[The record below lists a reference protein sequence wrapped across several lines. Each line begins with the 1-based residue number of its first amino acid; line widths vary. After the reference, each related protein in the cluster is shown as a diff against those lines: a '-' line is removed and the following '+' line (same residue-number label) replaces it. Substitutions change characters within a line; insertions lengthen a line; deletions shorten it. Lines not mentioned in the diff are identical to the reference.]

1 MASSPFPSPRRSES
15 AEWVSVSDLM
25 SGLMLVFLCIA
36 VLYLRKQEQVAREY
50 EQVQT
55 DLSSAMKAEFS
66 AEELRRWG
74 AELDQSGL
82 VIRFVDQENQFEG
95 GKAALSVGFQAI
107 LADFFPQ
114 FIAVLGRPDLRPHV
128 VEVRIEGHTS
138 SEFYQGGAPLP
149 RREAYLANMALSQD
163 RALSVL
169 AYVINLNGVHGAWE
183 DWLGRVLRAN
193 GLSSSVPVLSTGPS
207 GVPAEDVVR
216 SRRVE
221 FRVVTD
227 GEDRMREIVG
237 AIGGRAAP

>member
-1 MASSPFPSPRRSES
+1 MGSGPFPSPRAEEG

-25 SGLMLVFLCIA
+25 SGLMLVFLCVA
-36 VLYLRKQEQVAREY
+36 VLYLRKQEEVAREY

-55 DLSSAMKAEFS
+55 ELAEAMAQEFS

-74 AELDQSGL
+74 AELDESGL
-82 VIRFVDQENQFEG
+82 VVRFVDQENQFEG
-95 GKAALSVGFQAI
+95 GQARLSRGFESI
-107 LADFFPQ
+107 LDEFFPQ
-114 FIAVLGRPDLRPHV
+114 FISVLGREGIREHV

-138 SEFYQGGAPLP
+138 PEFFRGGRPLSEQD
-149 RREAYLANMALSQD
+149 AYLENMALSQD

-169 AYVINLNGVHGAWE
+169 AYVIQLEGVERAWE

-193 GLSSSVPVLSTGPS
+193 GLSSSVPPEKRSSESPNDY
-207 GVPAEDVVR
+207 AAR

-227 GEDRMREIVG
+227 AEDRMQEIIG
-237 AIGGRAAP
+237 AVSGGSR

>member
-1 MASSPFPSPRRSES
+1 VGSGPFPSPPTDEG

-36 VLYLRKQEQVAREY
+36 VLYLRKQEEIAREY
-50 EQVQT
+50 QQVQT
-55 DLSSAMKAEFS
+55 ELAEAMREEFS

-82 VIRFVDQENQFEG
+82 VVRFVDQKNQFEG
-95 GKAALSVGFQAI
+95 GKALLSEDFQTK
-107 LADFFPQ
+107 LDEFFPQ
-114 FIAVLGRPDLRPHV
+114 FIGVLGREGIREHV

-138 SEFYQGGAPLP
+138 PEYKPLEG
-149 RREAYLANMALSQD
+149 REAYLANMALSQD

-169 AYVINLNGVHGAWE
+169 AFVIQNDGMDGPWE

-193 GLSSSVPVLSTGPS
+193 GLSSSVPPEPRPGESADDYAT
-207 GVPAEDVVR
+207 R

-227 GEDRMREIVG
+227 AEDRMQRIVESVSG
-237 AIGGRAAP
+237 LGQ